1 MTLEERNKLINDYAL
16 CVVNDMDIEELC
28 RYVADVIVQDFET
41 ISDEN
46 LIEQVKDYYPELLN
60 E

>member
-1 MTLEERNKLINDYAL
+1 MTLEERNKLINAYAL